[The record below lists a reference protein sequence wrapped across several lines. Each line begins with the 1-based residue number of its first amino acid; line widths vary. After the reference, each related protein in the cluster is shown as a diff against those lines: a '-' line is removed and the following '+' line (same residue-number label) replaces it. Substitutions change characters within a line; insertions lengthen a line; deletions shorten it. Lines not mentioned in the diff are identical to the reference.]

1 MWYLY
6 SEWSIFSVLLL
17 EQRIWTLSLS
27 LTPAENFKKQRT
39 HIAWMLT
46 IPHKSATRTY
56 FIYKYMLCLQ
66 DMNQAP
72 TLALKSSLARQIGVK
87 RCHVTDSW
95 PNAEEGISA
104 ATQHNTDG
112 ETLTWSDSIYPSYL
126 YLSSHQPSNG
136 RICQSSFRH
145 RSRAAALLQRVRH
158 KSATLNQQLSLAS
171 SS

>member
-104 ATQHNTDG
+104 ATTQHRRRNAD
-112 ETLTWSDSIYPSYL
+112 LIRFNLPFIS
-126 YLSSHQPSNG
+126 
-136 RICQSSFRH
+136 
-145 RSRAAALLQRVRH
+145 
-158 KSATLNQQLSLAS
+158 LSLLPSAQQWTDLS
-171 SS
+171 EQLQTPQSGRRLITEGKT